1 MIVSLL
7 CRMGC
12 LFLFFAIDGHFG
24 LCRKKSAGRSVRK
37 PLHEGVYFE
46 NQDGVNEFV
55 DNYVVGNESTTKVCI

>member
-1 MIVSLL
+1 MSVPI
-7 CRMGC
+7 
-12 LFLFFAIDGHFG
+12 FAIDGHFG